1 MIEYLRK
8 SRALL
13 NDRLTERGLAHTF
26 SLATYRLEKATRPRI
41 DQYARGT
48 LLDAGSG
55 RSPYK
60 KELLARGVQ
69 VVSIDVEDRAGE
81 IDHVTDI
88 QDMPPIKDASMD
100 VVLCTQVLEHV
111 PRPWDAVREIERV
124 LKPGGTLIL
133 SVPHLS
139 LIHEA
144 PHDYYRYT
152 RYGLT
157 SMFEG
162 AGLAVVEIQATGG
175 LIAFLMHLVSM
186 GLLCTVG
193 TIPRL
198 RWITWAFNYAILV
211 RLMEPVDRLLGLS
224 SIYPCD
230 YVAIASKPS

>member
-1 MIEYLRK
+1 MIEYLKK

-13 NDRLTERGLAHTF
+13 NDRLTARGLAHTF
-26 SLATYRLEKATRPRI
+26 SLASYLLEKATRPRI
-41 DQYARGT
+41 DRYARGT

-60 KELLARGVQ
+60 KELQARGVQ

-88 QDMPPIKDASMD
+88 QDMPPIADSSMD

-157 SMFEG
+157 SMIEA
-162 AGLAVVEIQATGG
+162 AGLEVAEIQATGG
-175 LIAFLMHLVSM
+175 LVAFLMHLASM
-186 GLLCTVG
+186 GLLCTIGAVPG
-193 TIPRL
+193 L
-198 RWITWAFNYAILV
+198 RWITWAINYAVLV
-211 RLMEPVDRLLGLS
+211 RLMEPVDRVLGLS
-224 SIYPCD
+224 AIYPCD
-230 YVAIASKPS
+230 YVVVASKPT